1 MSATVWLILSVVR
14 FHPVQVKWGKMAFQD
29 FHSTADLAVEYNADV
44 VVFRERVKKLYI
56 QYKEKELK
64 M

>member
-1 MSATVWLILSVVR
+1 
-14 FHPVQVKWGKMAFQD
+14 MAFQD